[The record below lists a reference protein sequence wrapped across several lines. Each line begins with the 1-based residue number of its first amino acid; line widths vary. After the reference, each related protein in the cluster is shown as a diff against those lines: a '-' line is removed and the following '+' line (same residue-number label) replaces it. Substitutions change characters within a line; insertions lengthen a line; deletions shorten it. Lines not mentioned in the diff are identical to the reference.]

1 MEPSGTSEFTPR
13 QSDCRQSM
21 MMKKKLGCFLVSMQ
35 QLQVVR
41 LIYFAHFLELR
52 DAGGLYVGTRDL
64 PDTTRGKLVVI
75 EASRVLFGSTFVSR
89 VLLVR
94 DTSEM
99 CSRGS
104 PDST

>member
-52 DAGGLYVGTRDL
+52 DDGGLYKYVGTRDL

-75 EASRVLFGSTFVSR
+75 EASRALYGLHFH
-89 VLLVR
+89 L
-94 DTSEM
+94 
-99 CSRGS
+99 
-104 PDST
+104 

>member
-1 MEPSGTSEFTPR
+1 
-13 QSDCRQSM
+13 
-21 MMKKKLGCFLVSMQ
+21 MQ

-52 DAGGLYVGTRDL
+52 DDGGLYKYVGTRDL